1 MKINNTKRKSSYI
14 ESKPCTKVTIT
25 RNSGSQIDLALS

>member
-1 MKINNTKRKSSYI
+1 MKINNNKGKSSYI

-25 RNSGSQIDLALS
+25 RNSGSQIELALT